1 MSRATRALIRLSALR
16 HNLALA
22 RQRAPESQQL
32 AIIKANGYGHGIEQV
47 AQALDSA
54 EAFGVACLDEAIRLR
69 QAGVSQPIVLLEGL
83 VRKADLDIV
92 RAYRLSLV
100 VHQEAQLAMLED
112 SVGTPIPVWLKVDTG
127 MGRLGFAV
135 EQLAGAWSRLQA
147 CKGVEPPLRIMTHL
161 ANADDRTDT
170 TTDRQLAC
178 FAAAVAGIDT
188 ELSVANSAGILGWPE
203 SHGHWNRPGIML
215 YGVSPFNDDSARDH
229 GLRPVMQLQS
239 ELIAV
244 NPHRAGDAIGY
255 GGHWICPEAMPVG
268 VVAIGYGDGYP
279 RHVGPGTPV
288 SLHGRQ
294 VPIIGTVS
302 MDMLCVDLRDAP
314 EARIGDTVEL
324 WGDRLPVETIARQA
338 GTIGYE
344 LLCQVT
350 RRVSFDYVE

>member
-1 MSRATRALIRLSALR
+1 MSRATRASISLSALR
-16 HNLALA
+16 HNLAIA
-22 RQRAPESQQL
+22 RQRAPRSQQL

-47 AQALDSA
+47 ARALGTA

-69 QAGVSQPIVLLEGL
+69 QAGVSRAIVLLEGI
-83 VRKADLDIV
+83 VREADLDIV
-92 RAYRLSLV
+92 RAHRLSLV
-100 VHQEAQLAMLED
+100 VHQSAQLAMLEN

-147 CKGVEPPLRIMTHL
+147 CKGVEQPVRIMTHL

-170 TTDRQLAC
+170 TTDKQLDC
-178 FAAAVAGIDT
+178 FATAVEGMDA
-188 ELSVANSAGILGWPE
+188 ELSVANSAGILGWPK

-215 YGVSPFNDDSARDH
+215 YGVSPFNNDTAGDH
-229 GLRPVMQLQS
+229 GLRPVMQLHS

-244 NPHRAGDAIGY
+244 NLHRAGDAVGY

-279 RHVGPGTPV
+279 RHVAPGTPV

-302 MDMLCVDLRDAP
+302 MDMLCLDLRDLP
-314 EARIGDTVEL
+314 EAQIGDTVEL
-324 WGDRLPVETIARQA
+324 WGDSLPVETIARQA

-344 LLCQVT
+344 LLCQLT
-350 RRVSFDYVE
+350 RRVRFDYVD